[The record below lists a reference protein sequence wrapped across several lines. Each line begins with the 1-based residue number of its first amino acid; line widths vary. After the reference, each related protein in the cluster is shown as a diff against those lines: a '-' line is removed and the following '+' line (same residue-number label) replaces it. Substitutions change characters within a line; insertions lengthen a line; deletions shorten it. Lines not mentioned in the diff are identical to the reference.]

1 MFIVEIDPQE
11 EGARLLKRVKRFI
24 GHIPPHFELF
34 ATIHPKR
41 FEMFLNE
48 ILYLSTHKQI
58 DPDFFIFLR
67 FYIATKEGFTYCQD
81 FNKALLLSKGYSSE
95 QISALIDSH
104 EALPLDDRHQSLF
117 AYTLKA
123 INRPNAF
130 GIEDIDAL
138 KALSWDDADIYDA
151 IDHGAFLY
159 KSSKVLKAYG
169 K

>member
-1 MFIVEIDPQE
+1 MFIVETDPQE

-48 ILYLSTHKQI
+48 ILYLTTHKQI

-67 FYIATKEGFTYCQD
+67 FYIAAKEGLTYCHD
-81 FNKALLLSKGYSSE
+81 LNKALLLSKGYLVE
-95 QISALIDSH
+95 QISAMIDSY
-104 EALPLDDRHQSLF
+104 ETLPLDDRHQSLF

-123 INRPNAF
+123 INTPSTF
-130 GIEDIDAL
+130 GVEDIDAL
-138 KALSWDDADIYDA
+138 KALSWDDSDIYDA

-159 KSSKVLKAYG
+159 KSSKVLNAYA